1 MMSFRLFQLFVF
13 LITLGLAS
21 PALSEETKKKG
32 WIIYPPGALDKAE
45 GDYIRLE
52 PVEEPSLEDIV
63 AVVEPLK
70 GASLIRVE
78 FDENQL
84 GLVFSDGQSLSL
96 WTEIVF
102 LASDDAKDPKVYSVG
117 DGPKDFSFMSL
128 LGKTVTDIEPN
139 SERDL
144 LLQFQNFGSLRIRRD
159 EALLKSYV
167 IGSDF
172 RGSWLVVR

>member
-1 MMSFRLFQLFVF
+1 MPFRFFQLFAF
-13 LITLGLAS
+13 LMALGLAG
-21 PALSEETKKKG
+21 PALSKEPKKKG
-32 WIIYPPGALDKAE
+32 WIIYPPGALDKAG

-52 PVEEPSLEDIV
+52 PVEEPSLEDI
-63 AVVEPLK
+63 AAIVEPLK

-78 FDENQL
+78 FDEYQL
-84 GLVFSDGQSLSL
+84 GLVFSDGPPLAL

-102 LASDDAKDPKVYSVG
+102 LESDDAKDPKVYSVG

-128 LGKTVTDIEPN
+128 LGKTVTDVEPN
-139 SERDL
+139 AARDL
-144 LLQFQNFGSLRIRRD
+144 LLRFQNFGSLRIRRD
-159 EALLKSYV
+159 EALLESYI